1 MKKQFRFFG
10 ALLLIIM
17 LIGGCQPSI
26 GTAWYNKSVQQD
38 KPEIL
43 ITSLI
48 VKNTAAIPA
57 DFDGNA
63 FGEFGNAKTYLVN
76 LESGTYDIA
85 AEDIKVDAVD
95 AANKDKVLDVWV
107 SVNGGGI
114 NNLSSGTSA
123 HITVKIRD
131 NQGNYEELEKIIK
144 LTVEESD
151 GEEADLIPG
160 QDGQQ
165 IENPVDSY
173 GHKKYIKTITSTSHQ
188 KEPFEYY
195 TEDFDFPASF
205 FDKWVLQMPS
215 MSGQI
220 ANYKFRDGS
229 WSSSGYEES
238 CSNPNIGSGLATV
251 SNVRVYRYKNRA
263 DRWTGAD
270 QQHFTPSP
278 PLYNEQKEKRFY
290 FYRFTGSVSIG
301 NIDNSMF
308 CVDKNSK
315 FLFYYSDPGH
325 LKLIVGNKVPEKWT
339 DYNAPSSD
347 AHHYFDKPFYM
358 SDPVGFVK
366 KDGSVVIYDWV
377 KSAINNSDYRARQNF
392 TEVAGK
398 SSSKPGRSPYRDKV
412 NYEEYHIETAP
423 NPLYTASKPII
434 LKQPQGI
441 SVQPNTSG
449 AVFTIKVKD
458 VPKDIGGDSSKDE
471 ELSYQWYTSNTALNT
486 GGNAVSGE
494 TSSSYSPDVSAEK
507 DIYVYCLVT
516 NTNKANNKKETTAS
530 DAVRLRVTN
539 GNLIT
544 DAAFPNILKQPK
556 GKTLIMGDNAKIFL
570 KIEADSPDNGSLSY
584 QWYKSSSATAASGEA
599 ISGANTTEYK
609 FSPDTSSS
617 SLTYYYCVVKNTNN
631 SVNGNKTAEKISDF
645 AKIEVEQAY
654 RVKFS
659 VAGGA
664 GSLAAIYNGKAIKSG
679 DFVKSGKTVKFI
691 ATPEPTY
698 KVKQWVGVSPNASLT
713 DQTLAELKVNAAAD
727 VAVSFEQRMELKVT
741 PKIYNDGLQSWSTAG
756 IIDHSSPK
764 YIGGVHLAHNCSM
777 VLEAGGENL
786 SEDWNYSFAYFKGS
800 GGKGEYVD
808 GKDFVEL
815 GKYKNDSTLPAPSLN
830 KIFTAISYMK
840 LTLKT
845 YLVKSNRHDYWR
857 TEYTY
862 GIWPFVAPEL
872 FRKQCLDNN
881 SLMQLKYDLSRNCWV
896 VDNNA
901 VKINMS
907 EEVPQSPRPEG
918 FTDIDPNFTTI
929 SYKGVEIT
937 YNKNFTLAAG
947 EEKDFEITYKVQ
959 NPDTKSEGTV
969 KVIYTLSWK

>member
-165 IENPVDSY
+165 IENPIDSY

-278 PLYNEQKEKRFY
+278 PLYYEQKEKRFY
-290 FYRFTGSVSIG
+290 FYRFTGSVAVIG
-301 NIDNSMF
+301 GIDNSMF

-325 LKLIVGNKVPEKWT
+325 LKSILGNKVPEKWT
-339 DYNAPSSD
+339 DYNAPSSGS
-347 AHHYFDKPFYM
+347 HNQFNEPFYM

-471 ELSYQWYTSNTALNT
+471 ELSYQWYTSDTASNT

-494 TSSSYSPDVSAEK
+494 TYSSYSPDVSTEK

-516 NTNKANNKKETTAS
+516 NTNKANNRTETTAS

-556 GKTLIMGDNAKIFL
+556 GKTLVMGDNAKIFL

-727 VAVSFEQRMELKVT
+727 VAVSFERRMQLKIM
-741 PKIYNDGLQSWSTAG
+741 PKIYNDDLKSWSTADS
-756 IIDHSSPK
+756 DHFTHK
-764 YIGGVHLAHNCSM
+764 YTDGVHLAHKFS
-777 VLEAGGENL
+777 VKVEGGGQSL
-786 SEDWNYSFAYFKGS
+786 AADWNKMIAVEDNRGRWLRV
-800 GGKGEYVD
+800 KGE
-808 GKDFVEL
+808 DFVKV
-815 GKYKNDSTLPAPSLN
+815 GTDKSADGGSTIDNTYSQFGN
-830 KIFTAISYMK
+830 MKIIFTNY
-840 LTLKT
+840 LLKA
-845 YLVKSNRHDYWR
+845 NRHDYWWAEW
-857 TEYTY
+857 TTLGGGSVYPLQAIDDNSVFPLVYDEVANIWTTDKNNVQIKSSDNIPLPAEY
-862 GIWPFVAPEL
+862 
-872 FRKQCLDNN
+872 
-881 SLMQLKYDLSRNCWV
+881 
-896 VDNNA
+896 
-901 VKINMS
+901 
-907 EEVPQSPRPEG
+907 EG
-918 FTDIDPNFTTI
+918 TKPDPNRKI
-929 SYKGVEIT
+929 SYKGVTVSYDE
-937 YNKNFTLAAG
+937 NFTLAAG